1 MKTHLFILLL
11 LIAALKAHPQSAG
24 RITYEVVRKIDP
36 SGMRIV
42 INGEQVKPGDP
53 NFPSDI
59 PDTRTFGQKVFF
71 AGNYARE
78 DRDEQNMM
86 VRRVMD
92 GPGTGGAPQSTN
104 LGRPFDEQTIIDF
117 QAQKILTFL
126 TVGKEKDAVTYKTE
140 VPIEPVSDWQITDQ
154 TRKIAGYVCRKA
166 TVRYRNE
173 PYAVWFTAEL
183 PFRYAPVPA
192 LTPEKGVALLIEG
205 TREQY
210 KATKVSLEAVDPTL
224 VQPGTQAETVTKAR
238 LDDIR
243 QKAMADFQQKMMT
256 GEGN

>member
-11 LIAALKAHPQSAG
+11 LTMAVKAYPQSSG
-24 RITYEVVRKIDP
+24 RITYEVVRKVDP

-59 PDTRTFGQKVFF
+59 PDTRTFGQKVLF

-78 DRDEQNMM
+78 NRDEQNMM
-86 VRRVMD
+86 MRTIVQ
-92 GPGTGGAPQSTN
+92 GPGAGGAPQSTN
-104 LGRPFDEQTIIDF
+104 LGRPFEEQTIIDF

-126 TVGKEKDAVTYKTE
+126 TVGKEKDALTYKTE
-140 VPIEPVSDWQITDQ
+140 VPIERVSDWQMTDQ
-154 TRKIAGYVCRKA
+154 TRKIAGYLCRKA
-166 TVRYRNE
+166 TVSYRNE
-173 PYAVWFTAEL
+173 PYAVWFTTDL
-183 PFRYAPVPA
+183 PLRYAPVPA
-192 LTPEKGVALLIEG
+192 LTPEKGVALLVEG
-205 TREQY
+205 SREQY
-210 KATKVSLEAVDPTL
+210 KATKVSLEVIDPKL
-224 VQPGTQAETVTKAR
+224 VEPGTQAETVTKER
-238 LDDIR
+238 LADIR